1 MRITYTG
8 RKVELAPAQL
18 QKLEAQFAK
27 VGKLLDGKKSECEA
41 RIVLSHERHLQKAE
55 VTVKYHDH
63 SLVSLGEDTDLFAAI
78 HGAAVKLEKQTLKV
92 RAKWRDGKR
101 LPRKESSVEAQP
113 VVPAPEVKNKLTA
126 KSSSKANGVPAV
138 KPAAVNGRIPKLAKP
153 QINRI
158 ADVNGGKP
166 MTVQEAI
173 LVMDDQDDCFTF
185 RDSKTGNLS
194 ILVRRRDGHFDL
206 VEA

>member
-18 QKLEAQFAK
+18 EKLQAQFSK
-27 VGKLLDGKKSECEA
+27 VAKLLDGKKHQCEA
-41 RIVLSHERHLQKAE
+41 RVVLSHERHLHKAE

-63 SLVSLGEDTDLFAAI
+63 SLVSLSEDTDLFTAI

-101 LPRKESSVEAQP
+101 VSNKESAEAEVLVP
-113 VVPAPEVKNKLTA
+113 VAPTKVVNGAKASGKLVPQATA
-126 KSSSKANGVPAV
+126 
-138 KPAAVNGRIPKLAKP
+138 KPAANGRITKLAKP
-153 QINRI
+153 QVNRI
-158 ADVNGGKP
+158 SDINGAKP
-166 MTVQEAI
+166 MTAQEAI
-173 LVMDDQDDCFTF
+173 LVMDDSDDCFTF
-185 RDSKTGNLS
+185 RDAKTGKLS
-194 ILVRRRDGHFDL
+194 VLVRRRDGHFDL